1 MDLRLVF
8 FATYEMILSIIF
20 GLLTIYLVNKM
31 LNWTL
36 LSSDSENAM
45 AKGNIALAIFAGT
58 IVVCNLILV
67 QPSILPSIS
76 TLQTMLI
83 GKEEI
88 DIGLLLVSF
97 GFFLVFYFV
106 TMLLSFGVLIAAT
119 WLYLQVTVNV
129 DEIKE
134 IRANN
139 IAVSIMLSLV
149 IVGMTLFIQPSLNR
163 FVASFVR
170 YDTSFIQE
178 DIELEEGEVLPM
190 KKISPE

>member
-1 MDLRLVF
+1 
-8 FATYEMILSIIF
+8 
-20 GLLTIYLVNKM
+20 
-31 LNWTL
+31 
-36 LSSDSENAM
+36 
-45 AKGNIALAIFAGT
+45 
-58 IVVCNLILV
+58 
-67 QPSILPSIS
+67 
-76 TLQTMLI
+76 MLI